1 MLPDAIEQARRDG
14 VRGAEP
20 ILAAAFRRMLPRY
33 RWPPAEDASLEPQ
46 WRAMVKDVAAIFETD
61 PEPSQRPAK
70 LRLVE

>member
-1 MLPDAIEQARRDG
+1 MKPA
-14 VRGAEP
+14 
-20 ILAAAFRRMLPRY
+20 
-33 RWPPAEDASLEPQ
+33 AEDASLEPQ